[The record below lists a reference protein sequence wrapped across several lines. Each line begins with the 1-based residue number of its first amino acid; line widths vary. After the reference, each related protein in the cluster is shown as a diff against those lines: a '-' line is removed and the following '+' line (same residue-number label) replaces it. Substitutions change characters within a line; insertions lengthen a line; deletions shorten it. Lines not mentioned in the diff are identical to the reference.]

1 MDTVLLARLQFA
13 STIMFHFIFAPL
25 SIGLACLVV
34 WLAFVYWRTG
44 DLQYQR
50 MARFWTTQLVLTFAV
65 GAATGLTM
73 EFQFG
78 TNWSEYSKFV
88 GDLFGPLLASEV
100 VFAFFLESTLLYAL
114 VFAYNKLKPL
124 MYLAV
129 AAGVAGG
136 SVLSAFWILVANSW
150 MQTPA
155 GYVLRNGRAELASF
169 FWAVFNP
176 SMVQRF
182 LHTTTG
188 AILTGCFFMLGVCA
202 WLVLTGRATK
212 MARYCLALGLIL
224 GLLTSLG
231 QLLFG
236 HIHAIQVE
244 ATQPVK
250 MAAFEGLYDD
260 QRYASLL
267 IFGVPDPAHDRLV
280 YDIRVP
286 GGLSLLLGLRRDF
299 LVRGLHGFP
308 RDTWPPIPWMFFPFH
323 IMIALGLYFIA
334 FSAVGVLLLWRRAL
348 LHSRWFLWLAV
359 VTTPLPFLANEL
371 GWMAAEVGRQPWL
384 VYGVL
389 RTATGVST
397 VVPAGH
403 VWASLITLSA
413 VYLLLFIIW
422 VAFIRRAIHAAP
434 GVGEDEA
441 Q

>member
-25 SIGLACLVV
+25 SIGLACLIV
-34 WLAFVYWRTG
+34 WLAFVHWRTG
-44 DLQYQR
+44 DAKYQR
-50 MARFWTTQLVLTFAV
+50 MARFWTTQLALTFAV

-88 GDLFGPLLASEV
+88 GDLFGPLLAAEV
-100 VFAFFLESTLLYAL
+100 IFAFFLESTLLYSL
-114 VFAYNKLKPL
+114 VFGHRKLKPL

-129 AAGVAGG
+129 SVGVAGG

-155 GYVLRNGRAELASF
+155 GYVLRNGRAELSSF
-169 FWAVFNP
+169 LWAVFNP

-188 AILTGCFFMLGVCA
+188 AVLTGCFFMLGVSA
-202 WLVLTGRATK
+202 WLLLKGRAQN
-212 MARYCLALGLIL
+212 MARYCLALGLIV

-236 HIHAIQVE
+236 HIHAIQVG

-250 MAAFEGLYDD
+250 MAAFEGIYDD
-260 QRYASLL
+260 QRYAPLL
-267 IFGVPDPAHDRLV
+267 IFGIPDPAHDRLI
-280 YDIRVP
+280 YDIRIP
-286 GGLSLLLGLRRDF
+286 SGLSILLGLRPDH
-299 LVRGLHGFP
+299 LVRGLHSFP
-308 RDTWPPIPWMFFPFH
+308 RDTWPPIPLMFFPFH
-323 IMIALGLYFIA
+323 LMIALGFYFIA
-334 FSAVGVLLLWRRAL
+334 FTALGVFLLWRRAL
-348 LHSRWFLWLAV
+348 MTSRWYLWLAV
-359 VTTPLPFLANEL
+359 LTVPLPFLANEL

-384 VYGVL
+384 VYNVM
-389 RTATGVST
+389 RTREGVST

-403 VWASLITLSA
+403 VWASLVILSV
-413 VYLLLFIIW
+413 VYLLLFIVW
-422 VAFIRRAIHAAP
+422 GVFIRRAILTAP
-434 GVGEDEA
+434 TA
-441 Q
+441 QEEEQS

>member
-25 SIGLACLVV
+25 SIGLASLIV
-34 WLAFVYWRTG
+34 WLAFVYWRTN
-44 DLQYQR
+44 DLKYQR

-78 TNWSEYSKFV
+78 TNWAQYSKFV

-114 VFAYNKLKPL
+114 VFGYNKLKPL

-129 AAGVAGG
+129 SVGVAGG
-136 SVLSAFWILVANSW
+136 AILSAFWILVANSW

-155 GYVLRNGRAELASF
+155 GYVLRNGRAELESF

-176 SMVQRF
+176 SMIQRF
-182 LHTTTG
+182 LHTTT
-188 AILTGCFFMLGVCA
+188 AAVLTGCFFMLGVSA
-202 WLVLTGRATK
+202 WLILKRRHLN
-212 MARYCLALGLIL
+212 MARYCLTLGLIT
-224 GLLTSLG
+224 GLLTSG
-231 QLLFG
+231 GVVLLG
-236 HIHAIQVE
+236 HIHAIQVG

-250 MAAFEGLYDD
+250 MAAFEGIYED
-260 QRYASLL
+260 QRHAPLL
-267 IFGVPDPAHDRLV
+267 IFGIPDPAHDRII
-280 YDIRVP
+280 YDLRIP
-286 GGLSLLLGLRRDF
+286 SGLSLLLGLRRNF
-299 LVRGLHGFP
+299 LVRGLHSFP

-334 FSAVGVLLLWRRAL
+334 FSALGVFLLWRRKL
-348 LHSRWFLWLAV
+348 MESRWYLWLAV
-359 VTTPLPFLANEL
+359 FTTPLPFLANEL

-384 VYGVL
+384 VYNVM
-389 RTATGVST
+389 RTSEGVSR

-403 VWASLITLSA
+403 VWASMITLSA

-422 VAFIRRAIHAAP
+422 AVFIRRAINHAPSLEEESA
-434 GVGEDEA
+434 
-441 Q
+441 